1 MLYKLHFSAWV
12 FPLTREELQI
22 PIKQGAFPLTCLEL
36 GTVIKR
42 GRHLAWRTP
51 GLKKRPICKQGKKKK
66 KRKKSE
72 ILGLEEKKQVF
83 K

>member
-1 MLYKLHFSAWV
+1 MIYKLHFSAWV

-22 PIKQGAFPLTCLEL
+22 PIKQGAFPSTCLEL

-66 KRKKSE
+66 KKKSE